1 SVVSG
6 QWSVVSGQW
15 SVVSGQWS
23 VVSGQWSVVS
33 GQWSVVSGQWS
44 VGAEFSGVERWIAG
58 SPIRTPDTRKDS
70 LAHALCC
77 LATEN

>member
-1 SVVSG
+1 
-6 QWSVVSGQW
+6 
-15 SVVSGQWS
+15 
-23 VVSGQWSVVS
+23 
-33 GQWSVVSGQWS
+33 

-77 LATEN
+77 LATENWQLATENWQLATENWQLATGNWQLATGNWQLATGNWQLKTEN

>member
-1 SVVSG
+1 VVSG
-6 QWSVVSGQW
+6 QWSVG
-15 SVVSGQWS
+15 
-23 VVSGQWSVVS
+23 
-33 GQWSVVSGQWS
+33 SGQWS

-77 LATEN
+77 LLPAAWQLATGNWQLATGN